1 MVDGSPEETNSW
13 NENQNKSDEMDAGD
27 LPVAEN
33 QVISAEVVGNTNA
46 PSRLLERE
54 VSVVWQEGPLP
65 PAEEIAKYNQIIPNG
80 ADRIMAMA
88 EKEQAHRQAIE
99 SMVVKSV
106 SSQNERGQW
115 FAFSVSISA
124 LIIAAYLFSIGK
136 EGYAITLVCGDFLV
150 IAGAFIGLR
159 LWPSKDE
166 KQEPGDEVK

>member
-1 MVDGSPEETNSW
+1 
-13 NENQNKSDEMDAGD
+13 
-27 LPVAEN
+27 
-33 QVISAEVVGNTNA
+33 
-46 PSRLLERE
+46 
-54 VSVVWQEGPLP
+54 
-65 PAEEIAKYNQIIPNG
+65 
-80 ADRIMAMA
+80 MAMA

-99 SMVVKSV
+99 SMVVQSV

-136 EGYAITLVCGDFLV
+136 EGYAITLICGDFLV

-166 KQEPGDEVK
+166 EQEPGDEVK